1 MNGHVGKLIETKER
15 KWKWTRT
22 NPEKVESFTTLYW
35 SPEKG
40 QTTLLTV
47 LPLYSS
53 LPKDQTTL
61 LATPL
66 FVGTSHYI
74 IQLDW
79 TEPRFPLQWLL
90 EHKEVMESWMTWPFW
105 SPSPW
110 LNLESMSIKPF
121 EENFVFDDIV
131 CSEQKHDRNAWQTLM
146 HWANNMVQPGVRIKH
161 SKEQILQ
168 EGLLELR

>member
-1 MNGHVGKLIETKER
+1 MNKNQSRKGGKLHYPLLITWEG
-15 KWKWTRT
+15 
-22 NPEKVESFTTLYW
+22 SDHFTCCTTSLFITSKGSDHFTCYPFVCRYFTLYNSTW
-35 SPEKG
+35 
-40 QTTLLTV
+40 
-47 LPLYSS
+47 
-53 LPKDQTTL
+53 
-61 LATPL
+61 
-66 FVGTSHYI
+66 
-74 IQLDW
+74 
-79 TEPRFPLQWLL
+79 PRFPLQWLL

-110 LNLESMSIKPF
+110 LNFESMSIKPF